1 MLINGKDEI
10 YFADRDNCIYKVDGL
25 TFLHRK
31 DPNKHLTET
40 LLGRSFFT
48 ICLMTRYLLKFLIFL
63 KMYENYAADKNLSKI
78 FHITLQSVKQI
89 RLLTCSPPPTNL
101 LYSVLF

>member
-40 LLGRSFFT
+40 LLGR
-48 ICLMTRYLLKFLIFL
+48 LFLPF
-63 KMYENYAADKNLSKI
+63 
-78 FHITLQSVKQI
+78 V
-89 RLLTCSPPPTNL
+89 
-101 LYSVLF
+101 

>member
-1 MLINGKDEI
+1 MCEWSKGGFPGCQPVSMDKQNLVFLAERPYKVSWKADGTRYMMLINGKDEI

-40 LLGRSFFT
+40 LLGRSFFC
-48 ICLMTRYLLKFLIFL
+48 ICKR
-63 KMYENYAADKNLSKI
+63 
-78 FHITLQSVKQI
+78 
-89 RLLTCSPPPTNL
+89 
-101 LYSVLF
+101 